1 MFRMSLFISSS
12 GSTENE
18 GNKLLRNADIYQS
31 TRCHMSEDFDLHIT
45 SRTSNFTRHRQVVTL
60 LLQATLLQR
69 IFASHLPL
77 SRTIAVVRQLLHF
90 PGSRKRH

>member
-1 MFRMSLFISSS
+1 MFRMRLLLSSS

-31 TRCHMSEDFDLHIT
+31 TRCHMPEDFDLHQIT
-45 SRTSNFTRHRQVVTL
+45 IRTSNFTRHSVVTGDTTM
-60 LLQATLLQR
+60 ATSSVTLTSVWNNCSRQT
-69 IFASHLPL
+69 AS
-77 SRTIAVVRQLLHF
+77 HF